1 MGLRQGD
8 LRPSAPWQR
17 RIWVRGQAW
26 LRHERTLLCGHRHPR
41 SPAPR
46 GVRRIC
52 RRQHPED
59 DWFHPHPPRRRPVDG
74 PPRPRRDRRRLGA
87 IPRGL
92 QSQFREGPERHG
104 DEPIREGHRG
114 EARSFRDV
122 RPRRYFFGRWLVPR
136 PGRHPPRRG
145 PSPRLRRSVPVPVG
159 PALRTRLVGCHRAGI
174 CCAGPS
180 LLRMRPLD
188 PADGQPIL
196 VAVAAQA
203 HSKGTTKP
211 ASSLLI
217 LSSKSGSMTPEV
229 EAKLRKAFASSL
241 IVEFDPK
248 MDLEK
253 LVAPRALIVVAG
265 GDGTIGWVV
274 RRLVDTKHPLGI
286 LSLGTFNNFAK
297 SLHLPTTVDAAIRV
311 IKSGKPHPITLGKL
325 NGKIFLEAAAIGLF
339 GETIAAGES
348 AKDRAFGAFAEDM
361 KHIAEARPFTY
372 ELSGDIRGSGSC
384 MSLVFTNT
392 TSIGSQMPVSDK
404 TPIDTYLVVQN
415 DVLPFDFPIALFIQ
429 QLNWGPIAYPMELI
443 NASAGIW
450 QVLIGAVA
458 IIALFIFERRAGWL
472 MLIGSISSLLDNII
486 KLIISRQR
494 PPADLVHNL
503 SPTTGFSFP
512 SGHAVF
518 FTWMS
523 FMIAVSIAPL

>member
-1 MGLRQGD
+1 M
-8 LRPSAPWQR
+8 
-17 RIWVRGQAW
+17 
-26 LRHERTLLCGHRHPR
+26 
-41 SPAPR
+41 
-46 GVRRIC
+46 
-52 RRQHPED
+52 
-59 DWFHPHPPRRRPVDG
+59 
-74 PPRPRRDRRRLGA
+74 
-87 IPRGL
+87 
-92 QSQFREGPERHG
+92 
-104 DEPIREGHRG
+104 
-114 EARSFRDV
+114 
-122 RPRRYFFGRWLVPR
+122 
-136 PGRHPPRRG
+136 
-145 PSPRLRRSVPVPVG
+145 
-159 PALRTRLVGCHRAGI
+159 
-174 CCAGPS
+174 
-180 LLRMRPLD
+180 
-188 PADGQPIL
+188 
-196 VAVAAQA
+196 AVAAQA

-404 TPIDTYLVVQN
+404 TPEDPYLELSVHAGRSRTDIVKR
-415 DVLPFDFPIALFIQ
+415 VLARAVLSKHKEQGLGQVFRFRKLEVITKPKVRIYADSVHLGRTPATITAELSAL
-429 QLNWGPIAYPMELI
+429 
-443 NASAGIW
+443 
-450 QVLIGAVA
+450 QVILT
-458 IIALFIFERRAGWL
+458 R
-472 MLIGSISSLLDNII
+472 
-486 KLIISRQR
+486 
-494 PPADLVHNL
+494 
-503 SPTTGFSFP
+503 
-512 SGHAVF
+512 
-518 FTWMS
+518 
-523 FMIAVSIAPL
+523 

>member
-1 MGLRQGD
+1 
-8 LRPSAPWQR
+8 
-17 RIWVRGQAW
+17 
-26 LRHERTLLCGHRHPR
+26 
-41 SPAPR
+41 
-46 GVRRIC
+46 
-52 RRQHPED
+52 
-59 DWFHPHPPRRRPVDG
+59 
-74 PPRPRRDRRRLGA
+74 
-87 IPRGL
+87 
-92 QSQFREGPERHG
+92 
-104 DEPIREGHRG
+104 
-114 EARSFRDV
+114 
-122 RPRRYFFGRWLVPR
+122 
-136 PGRHPPRRG
+136 
-145 PSPRLRRSVPVPVG
+145 
-159 PALRTRLVGCHRAGI
+159 
-174 CCAGPS
+174 
-180 LLRMRPLD
+180 
-188 PADGQPIL
+188 

-203 HSKGTTKP
+203 YSKGTTKP

-297 SLHLPTTVDAAIRV
+297 SLHLPTTIDAAIRV

-404 TPIDTYLVVQN
+404 TPQDPYLELSVHAGRSRTDIVKR
-415 DVLPFDFPIALFIQ
+415 VLARAVLSKHKEEGLGQVFRFRKLEVITKPKVRIYADSAHLGRTPATITAELSAL
-429 QLNWGPIAYPMELI
+429 
-443 NASAGIW
+443 
-450 QVLIGAVA
+450 QVILT
-458 IIALFIFERRAGWL
+458 R
-472 MLIGSISSLLDNII
+472 
-486 KLIISRQR
+486 
-494 PPADLVHNL
+494 
-503 SPTTGFSFP
+503 
-512 SGHAVF
+512 
-518 FTWMS
+518 
-523 FMIAVSIAPL
+523 